1 MTYYFDNEYLKQY
14 LKTGSTLKVFVNKE
28 FLSITD
34 ESDLENST
42 IGIGYNINGKAQKFH
57 YPAVLSVVVDDI
69 TFTKEQLNQKLNP
82 EEEAPAAEPKEKEK
96 PSDPGEISIDPDKD
110 KKESIKLSPGD
121 YVINEDP
128 KSIYV
133 NTGGPIESIHESL
146 IKYRTYV
153 NGSYTLVSCLK
164 EHIRKGW

>member
-1 MTYYFDNEYLKQY
+1 MMYYFDNEYLKQY
-14 LKTGSTLKVFVNKE
+14 LKSGSTLKVFVNKE
-28 FLSITD
+28 FLSIAD

-57 YPAVLSVVVDDI
+57 YPAILSVVVDDI

-82 EEEAPAAEPKEKEK
+82 EEEAPPPAKEKEK
-96 PSDPGEISIDPDKD
+96 EPDAKGEINIDPNKD
-110 KKESIKLSPGD
+110 KKESVKLSLGD